1 MDHTNNPQSARILRF
16 GVFEV
21 DLKSRE
27 LRRSGLKIKLSAQ
40 PFDFLVLLLEHSGDV
55 VTREELRR
63 RLWPSDTFVDFDHG
77 LNAAVRRLRDALGDS
92 AHNPSFIETVA
103 RIGYRFIGNVERL
116 NNRENSIPQTKIWSS
131 HSTISLVIISVV
143 LVLVLLGVKRLMTKP
158 ENSPMT
164 SMPLVTYPG
173 KEFSPSLSPSEQQVV
188 FSWNG
193 GSGTTSSLYEK
204 VVGSD
209 QCLRLTT
216 APNAIDFDPV
226 WSPDGREIAFARVRD
241 GAAGLYTVSPLG
253 GLERKLLNTAWSV
266 ADTDGVFSPGR
277 LDWSPDGKTIVFSD
291 RARAEQP
298 TALFLLSLDSMR
310 TQQLTFPTFQTGD
323 ISPKFSPD
331 GRLVAFVRDTTGGQS
346 IYVIPAKGGLERP
359 LASDRNPKVGLAWT
373 EDGRDIVYGGG
384 WLWRLPLKGGPAELL
399 PFGQD
404 GYQPSVRGNHIVYT
418 QASEEISIWQRSLGP
433 RPGRDAEQKLISS
446 TRMDAG
452 PQVSPDGSKIVYQS
466 NRSGSFQIWVSN
478 VDGTGARQ
486 LTHFTNTFWTGT
498 PRWSPDGQ
506 SVAFDSR
513 PNGDSDIFV
522 MNIEN
527 GVPKRLT
534 EESSNEVTPSWS
546 RDGRWIYF
554 ASDRSSSWQVWKIPS
569 SGGKSLQ
576 VTNHG
581 GFAAFESLDGKA
593 LYYAKGLTVPGIWRV
608 PPEGGEESQVLQ
620 MPEAGFW
627 GFWAPVRNG
636 IYFLDTAIKPRIN
649 FTNLSTHKTVKI
661 CDLKDPARETPGLT
675 ISPDGQS
682 LLYTK
687 LDEERFEITIVSNF
701 Y

>member
-310 TQQLTFPTFQTGD
+310 TQQLTF
-323 ISPKFSPD
+323 S
-331 GRLVAFVRDTTGGQS
+331 
-346 IYVIPAKGGLERP
+346 
-359 LASDRNPKVGLAWT
+359 
-373 EDGRDIVYGGG
+373 
-384 WLWRLPLKGGPAELL
+384 
-399 PFGQD
+399 
-404 GYQPSVRGNHIVYT
+404 
-418 QASEEISIWQRSLGP
+418 
-433 RPGRDAEQKLISS
+433 
-446 TRMDAG
+446 
-452 PQVSPDGSKIVYQS
+452 
-466 NRSGSFQIWVSN
+466 
-478 VDGTGARQ
+478 
-486 LTHFTNTFWTGT
+486 
-498 PRWSPDGQ
+498 
-506 SVAFDSR
+506 
-513 PNGDSDIFV
+513 
-522 MNIEN
+522 
-527 GVPKRLT
+527 
-534 EESSNEVTPSWS
+534 
-546 RDGRWIYF
+546 
-554 ASDRSSSWQVWKIPS
+554 
-569 SGGKSLQ
+569 
-576 VTNHG
+576 
-581 GFAAFESLDGKA
+581 
-593 LYYAKGLTVPGIWRV
+593 
-608 PPEGGEESQVLQ
+608 
-620 MPEAGFW
+620 
-627 GFWAPVRNG
+627 
-636 IYFLDTAIKPRIN
+636 
-649 FTNLSTHKTVKI
+649 NLS
-661 CDLKDPARETPGLT
+661 
-675 ISPDGQS
+675 DG
-682 LLYTK
+682 
-687 LDEERFEITIVSNF
+687 
-701 Y
+701 